1 MLKMK
6 KIEVEQAKGIL
17 KGIISV
23 PPDKSISHRAVMI
36 SALTEG
42 KTRIKN
48 FLLGEDCL
56 HTLEAFKALGV
67 NYVLNGSILT
77 IEGKGLYGFREPRK
91 KIFIGNSGTTIRLM
105 LGVLAAQDFK
115 VTLEGDESLNKR
127 PMQRVMEPLRMM
139 GARIEAVED
148 NFAPLTIH
156 GSPLRAI
163 SYKQN
168 VSSAQVKSCIL
179 LAGLYANGI
188 TKVYEKIKT
197 RDHTERMLRLFS
209 AGIKRKGLMVSINS
223 KNRLISPGA
232 IDIPTDFSSA
242 AFFMAAAVIVPGSK
256 IIIKNVGLNPTRI
269 GFLNVLRA
277 MGADIEKKNQR
288 HVSEEPRADL
298 IIKFK
303 SPLKSVTIEKESI
316 PSMIDELPIVMIVA
330 TQAKGKTIIKGA
342 GELRVKETD
351 RINSMVMNLR
361 KMGAGIEV
369 KKDDISIKGP
379 VTLNSA
385 VINSF
390 GDHRTAMSFAVAAL
404 IARGKTVIQ
413 GTECIETSFPGFFT
427 TLKSIL

>member
-1 MLKMK
+1 MK
-6 KIEVEQAKGIL
+6 KIEVKQARGVL
-17 KGIISV
+17 KGTISV

-56 HTLEAFKALGV
+56 RTLEAFKSLGV
-67 NYVLNGSILT
+67 KYILNGSILT
-77 IEGKGLYGFREPRK
+77 IEGKGLYGFKEPRK

-156 GSPLRAI
+156 GAPLRAI

-168 VSSAQVKSCIL
+168 VASAQVKSCIL

-188 TKVYEKIKT
+188 TRVYEKIKT
-197 RDHTERMLRLFS
+197 RDHTERMLKSFS
-209 AGIKRKGLMVSINS
+209 AEIKRKGLMVSINP
-223 KNRLISPGA
+223 KNKLISPGT

-256 IIIKNVGLNPTRI
+256 IIITNVGLNPTRI

-277 MGADIEKKNQR
+277 MGADIKKKNQKQ
-288 HVSEEPRADL
+288 VSEEPRADL

-303 SPLKSVTIEKESI
+303 SSLKAVNIEKENI
-316 PSMIDELPIVMIVA
+316 PSMIDELPIAMIVA
-330 TQAKGKTIIKGA
+330 TQAKGKTVIKGA

-361 KMGAGIEV
+361 KMGADIEV

-379 VTLNSA
+379 VALNSA

-404 IARGKTVIQ
+404 MARGKTVIQ
-413 GTECIETSFPGFFT
+413 DTECIDTSFPGFSA